1 MIYYGLILYTIY
13 YYVHS
18 YVGVFAVHSYVFLT
32 EKKVKVPSL
41 TWTILRHCFE
51 IDIILMGHTV
61 FLSVFLFSRPT
72 CRHIVYIVL
81 NHFSLLQGHRL
92 MPFYQV
98 KCLSR
103 RELVAIEFVMNAY
116 LQLAFTYH
124 YFFLFCYSDSDSS
137 NVYL

>member
-61 FLSVFLFSRPT
+61 FPSVFLFFKANLPAHSLY
-72 CRHIVYIVL
+72 CAE
-81 NHFSLLQGHRL
+81 SLLPATRTLPDAFLPSQTFV
-92 MPFYQV
+92 PASIIVIAWV
-98 KCLSR
+98 KTLNIIHLPINSLNTWKRKCSL
-103 RELVAIEFVMNAY
+103 
-116 LQLAFTYH
+116 
-124 YFFLFCYSDSDSS
+124 
-137 NVYL
+137 

>member
-18 YVGVFAVHSYVFLT
+18 YVGVFAVHSCVLT

-61 FLSVFLFSRPT
+61 FPSVFLFFKANLPAHSLY
-72 CRHIVYIVL
+72 CAE
-81 NHFSLLQGHRL
+81 SLLPATRTSPDAFLPSQMFVPTRIGR
-92 MPFYQV
+92 YWIRYE
-98 KCLSR
+98 CLSTTCFH
-103 RELVAIEFVMNAY
+103 LS
-116 LQLAFTYH
+116 L
-124 YFFLFCYSDSDSS
+124 FFPILLFR
-137 NVYL
+137 